1 MKDDIPALDWPSM
14 PLDGRVLIEASAGTG
29 KTFTIG
35 LIFLRLLLERGLRVE
50 QIVVATFSE
59 RAARELRDRLRRRL
73 LDAERALASDAELDD
88 AAMQS
93 WFAPF
98 RSDET
103 RRKRAL
109 RAVRIARADMDRAPI
124 GTIHSWCQRVLRDFP
139 LESGASLGTS
149 PIVDETVLLRECLE
163 DFWRRRFLA
172 AAVADDLDSVIARGV
187 DGLIRDVQKLFT
199 TDARVLSLQNDSA
212 LAALVERLRQPQHVA
227 ILREWAAD
235 ISLYK
240 RSNAALRSRF
250 TELIAVSTDGGDAIV
265 VLNDCASID
274 SEQIGKQLSA
284 TGLRICT
291 HETFMLIREARTR
304 ALEADAERQA
314 RARVLIAALEFCR
327 EEVPRRARRR
337 DVKTYGMLIDGVHE
351 RLAGPSGGAFAETL
365 FDAFPAA
372 LIDEFQD
379 TDRRQFEIFD
389 WIYRQRGFL
398 AMIGDPKQAI
408 YAFRGGDIA
417 AYLAARETADEQF
430 ALTVNYRSSSPL
442 LAAFNALYART
453 DGGFGSE
460 AIRYR
465 DVTAGG
471 GADRKPLRHGTD
483 VDEKPFA
490 LHCFADDGETGL
502 GKLDERALDDC
513 AERIV
518 ELLNDF
524 DITIGDRRV
533 EPGDIAV
540 LVTKN
545 DQVAELRRRLARRG
559 VPCVGAGRDS
569 VFRSGIARDLELVLY
584 GVANA
589 GDERAVRGA
598 LCTEL
603 LGFTLDDVRR
613 WQSDG
618 AAFEREL
625 LRFESWRDLARTRG
639 VQALVHAIAAERA
652 GALLAREDG
661 ERLLTDL
668 RHLGELLAE
677 DAQVVQGLE
686 SACVRLSSLRNSEEA
701 GDEETMKARLVR
713 FESDAARVKLLT
725 VHAAKGLQFPIVFLP
740 FAWRPQSQLSPILQ
754 FHDESGA
761 RCVDLGSAEYAANRV
776 RAQSE
781 EMQERLRLLYVA
793 LTRAQYAVHVYWA
806 ETKNG
811 REAATAPALAALL
824 QQNLG
829 DGTATQMSARD
840 GIRVVGPHADGF
852 HSYKTDHRADETLA
866 ARSPLPAPRP
876 FVWLHSFSSLTRR
889 AALATAESAASDEIE
904 TVADTLLEA
913 AAESDVQ
920 IADDATLLSL
930 DAWRG
935 RHFGNALHKILEEAE
950 SGPVWPDQRRL
961 LHRHLAALGTR
972 EGRSIEAVGRMAERV
987 RGTDLGDG
995 LRLDALA
1002 SQERVVEFEFQ
1013 FPTRVRVSALRD
1025 ICAVHG
1031 LGELI
1036 PASLADSAIDG
1047 MLTGFADLV
1056 FAHNGRF
1063 HILDYKT
1070 NWLGNSRIDYAPAP
1084 LQTAMDEHHYGLQA
1098 LLYTVALH
1106 RYLRGRL
1113 ADYSPERHL
1122 GESWYLFV
1130 RAVGLGDGLGI
1141 WRRHW
1146 PVLLVEALD
1155 AAFAGEV
1162 EEA

>member
-1 MKDDIPALDWPSM
+1 MSESVPALDWPSM

-73 LDAERALASDAELDD
+73 LEAERALDGDAQLDD
-88 AAMQS
+88 LAMQA
-93 WFAPF
+93 WFERF
-98 RSDET
+98 RSEEE

-109 RAVRIARADMDRAPI
+109 REVRIARADMDRAPI

-139 LESGASLGTS
+139 LESGASLGTTA
-149 PIVDETVLLRECLE
+149 IVDESVLLQECLE
-163 DFWRRRFLA
+163 DFWRRRFFA
-172 AAVADDLDSVIARGV
+172 SAVADDLDSVIAKGV
-187 DGLIRDVQKLFT
+187 DGLIGDVQTLFT
-199 TDARVLSLQNDSA
+199 TDAHVLPLSDDAA
-212 LAALVERLRQPQHVA
+212 LAALVEQLRHPRHLTV
-227 ILREWAAD
+227 LREWVAD
-235 ISLYK
+235 ASLYK

-250 TELIAVSTDGGDAIV
+250 TELIAAVTEGGDAIAI
-265 VLNDCASID
+265 LNDCACID
-274 SEQIGKQLSA
+274 AEQIDKQLKPP
-284 TGLRICT
+284 GLRICT
-291 HETFMLIREARTR
+291 HETFVLVREARLL
-304 ALEADAERQA
+304 AADADIERQA
-314 RARVLIAALEFCR
+314 RARVIVAALEFCR
-327 EEVPRRARRR
+327 EELPRRAQRR
-337 DVKTYGMLIDGVHE
+337 DVKTYNMLIDDVHA
-351 RLAGPSGGAFAETL
+351 RLSEPSGGAFAKTL
-365 FDAFPAA
+365 FDTFPAA

-389 WIYRQRGFL
+389 RIYRQRGFL

-417 AYLAARETADEQF
+417 AYLAARETADRQF

-442 LAAFNALYART
+442 LASFNALYART
-453 DGGFGSE
+453 EGGFGSE

-471 GADRKPLRHGTD
+471 KADSKPLRIGSD
-483 VDEKPFA
+483 VDGRPFS
-490 LHCFADDGETGL
+490 LHCFVDDDEKGVT
-502 GKLDERALDDC
+502 KLDERVFDDC

-518 ELLNDF
+518 ELLNDRSV
-524 DITIGDRRV
+524 TIDNKRV

-540 LVTKN
+540 LVMKN
-545 DQVAELRRRLARRG
+545 DHVAELRRRLTRRG
-559 VPCVGAGRDS
+559 VPCVGAGRDN
-569 VFRSGIARDLELVLY
+569 VFRSGIARDLELVMY

-603 LGFTLDDVRR
+603 LGFTLQDVRR

-618 AAFEREL
+618 AALENQL

-677 DAQVVQGLE
+677 DAQVLQGLE
-686 SACVRLSSLRNSEEA
+686 SACVRLSSLRNSQES
-701 GDEETMKARLVR
+701 GDEETMKSRLVR
-713 FESDAARVKLLT
+713 IESDAARVKLMT

-740 FAWRPQSQLSPILQ
+740 FAWRPRNQMSPILQ
-754 FHDESGA
+754 FHDDNGA
-761 RCVDLGSAEYAANRV
+761 RCVDLGSADYAANRAL
-776 RAQSE
+776 AQAE
-781 EMQERLRLLYVA
+781 QMQERLRLLYVA

-806 ETKNG
+806 ETKIG
-811 REAATAPALAALL
+811 RKDANAPALGSLL
-824 QQNLG
+824 RQILG
-829 DGTATQMSARD
+829 DDSATQMSACE
-840 GIRVVGPHADGF
+840 GIRVVGPRAGGF
-852 HSYKTDHRADETLA
+852 HSYQTDDHVDEVLA
-866 ARSPLPAPRP
+866 PRRPLPAPRP

-889 AALATAESAASDEIE
+889 AALATAESAATDEIE
-904 TVADTLLEA
+904 TAVDTLLET

-920 IADDATLLSL
+920 FADDATLLSL

-935 RHFGNALHKILEEAE
+935 RHFGNALHAILEEAE
-950 SGPVWPDQRRL
+950 AGPVWPDQRRL

-987 RGTDLGDG
+987 RSTNLGDG

-1002 SQERVVEFEFQ
+1002 SHARVVEFEFQ
-1013 FPTRVRVSALRD
+1013 FPVGVRADVLRD
-1025 ICAVHG
+1025 ICTAHG
-1031 LGELI
+1031 FGDLI
-1036 PASLADSAIDG
+1036 PLSLADSAIDG

-1056 FAHNGRF
+1056 FEHGGRF
-1063 HILDYKT
+1063 HVLDYKT
-1070 NWLGNSRIDYAPAP
+1070 NWLGNRRIDYAAAP
-1084 LQTAMDEHHYGLQA
+1084 LQAAMDEHHYGLQA

-1106 RYLRGRL
+1106 RYLRERL
-1113 ADYSPERHL
+1113 VDYAPELHL

-1130 RAVGLGDGLGI
+1130 RAIGLGEGLGI
-1141 WRRHW
+1141 WRRQW
-1146 PVLLVEALD
+1146 PVALVDALD
-1155 AAFAGEV
+1155 AAFAGALET
-1162 EEA
+1162 A